1 MMSEKELKIAELAN
15 VWGVSVPATWNRV
28 RKEGLKTIKKI
39 DENRKEVTYVVI
51 SEETLNKYLSTVN
64 NSINN
69 RYYEELLTNNNV
81 NNDNN
86 NNLKAESETF
96 SASEMF
102 DKLTAL
108 NNEYNNRLE
117 RVNEELITA
126 KSKMLLLEDKAGR
139 EGLYINEING
149 LKTDNNNL
157 KKVVYGL
164 IGVIVILL
172 LVLACY
178 LTYNIVSSESTQ
190 PATEKPSTAQ
200 QVSQPIKENNKQIT
214 KSNHK

>member
-1 MMSEKELKIAELAN
+1 MSEKELKIAELATI
-15 VWGVSVPATWNRV
+15 WGVSVPATWNRV
-28 RKEGLKTIKKI
+28 RKEGLKTVKKI
-39 DENRKEVTYVVI
+39 DENRKEVTYVII
-51 SEETLNKYLSTVN
+51 SEETVNKYLSTVN
-64 NSINN
+64 NNINN
-69 RYYEELLTNNNV
+69 RYYEELLTNNNI
-81 NNDNN
+81 NNDTNN
-86 NNLKAESETF
+86 GLKTESEPF
-96 SASEMF
+96 SVSEMF

-108 NNEYNNRLE
+108 NKEYNNRLE
-117 RVNEELITA
+117 QVNGELITA

-178 LTYNIVSSESTQ
+178 LTYNIVTSKSTQ
-190 PATEKPSTAQ
+190 PTTEKTPAVQ
-200 QVSQPIKENNKQIT
+200 QVSQPIKETNKQIT

>member
-1 MMSEKELKIAELAN
+1 MSEKELKIAELAT

-28 RKEGLKTIKKI
+28 RKEGLKTVKKI
-39 DENRKEVTYVVI
+39 DENRKEVTYVII
-51 SEETLNKYLSTVN
+51 SEEIVNKYLSTVN
-64 NSINN
+64 NNINN

-86 NNLKAESETF
+86 NGLKTESEPF

-108 NNEYNNRLE
+108 NKEYNNRLE
-117 RVNEELITA
+117 QVNEELITA

-139 EGLYINEING
+139 EGLYVNEING

-164 IGVIVILL
+164 IGVIVVLL

-178 LTYNIVSSESTQ
+178 LTYNIVTSKSTQ
-190 PATEKPSTAQ
+190 PTTEKTPAVQ
-200 QVSQPIKENNKQIT
+200 QVSQPIKETNKQIT

>member
-1 MMSEKELKIAELAN
+1 MSEKELKIAELAT

-28 RKEGLKTIKKI
+28 RKEGLKTVKKI
-39 DENRKEVTYVVI
+39 DENRKEVTYVII
-51 SEETLNKYLSTVN
+51 SEEIVNKYLSTVN
-64 NSINN
+64 NNINN

-86 NNLKAESETF
+86 NGLKTESEPF

-108 NNEYNNRLE
+108 NKEYNNRLE
-117 RVNEELITA
+117 QVNEELITA

-164 IGVIVILL
+164 IGVIVVLL

-178 LTYNIVSSESTQ
+178 LTYNIVTSKSTQ
-190 PATEKPSTAQ
+190 PTTEKNSIVQ
-200 QVSQPIKENNKQIT
+200 QVSQPIKETNKQIT
-214 KSNHK
+214 QSNHK

>member
-1 MMSEKELKIAELAN
+1 MSEKELKIAELAT

-28 RKEGLKTIKKI
+28 RKEGLKTVKKI
-39 DENRKEVTYVVI
+39 DENRKEVTYVII
-51 SEETLNKYLSTVN
+51 SEEIVNKYLSTVN
-64 NSINN
+64 NNINN

-86 NNLKAESETF
+86 NGLKTESEPF

-108 NNEYNNRLE
+108 NKEYNNRLE
-117 RVNEELITA
+117 QVNEELITA

-164 IGVIVILL
+164 IGVIVVLL

-178 LTYNIVSSESTQ
+178 LTYNIVTSKSTQ
-190 PATEKPSTAQ
+190 PTTEKTPAVQ
-200 QVSQPIKENNKQIT
+200 QVRQPIKETNKQIT

>member
-1 MMSEKELKIAELAN
+1 MSEKELKIAELAT
-15 VWGVSVPATWNRV
+15 VWSVSVPATWNRV
-28 RKEGLKTIKKI
+28 RKEGLKTVKKI
-39 DENRKEVTYVVI
+39 DENRKEVTYVII
-51 SEETLNKYLSTVN
+51 SEEIVNKYLSTVN
-64 NSINN
+64 NNINN

-86 NNLKAESETF
+86 NGLKTESEPF

-108 NNEYNNRLE
+108 NKEYNNRLE
-117 RVNEELITA
+117 QVNEELITA

-164 IGVIVILL
+164 IGVIVVLL

-178 LTYNIVSSESTQ
+178 LTYNIVTSKSTQ
-190 PATEKPSTAQ
+190 PTTEKTPVVQ
-200 QVSQPIKENNKQIT
+200 KVSQPIKGTNKQIT
-214 KSNHK
+214 QSNHK

>member
-1 MMSEKELKIAELAN
+1 MSEKELKIAELAT

-28 RKEGLKTIKKI
+28 RKEGLKTVKKI
-39 DENRKEVTYVVI
+39 DENRKEVTYVII
-51 SEETLNKYLSTVN
+51 SEETVNKYLSTVN
-64 NSINN
+64 NNINN
-69 RYYEELLTNNNV
+69 RYYEELLTNNNI
-81 NNDNN
+81 NNDTNN
-86 NNLKAESETF
+86 GLKTESEPF
-96 SASEMF
+96 SVSEMF

-108 NNEYNNRLE
+108 NKEYNNRLE
-117 RVNEELITA
+117 QVNGELITA

-139 EGLYINEING
+139 DGLYINEING

-178 LTYNIVSSESTQ
+178 LTYNIVTSKSTQ
-190 PATEKPSTAQ
+190 PTTEKTPAVQ
-200 QVSQPIKENNKQIT
+200 QVSQPIKETNKQIT

>member
-1 MMSEKELKIAELAN
+1 MSEKELKIAELAT

-28 RKEGLKTIKKI
+28 RKEGLKTVKKI
-39 DENRKEVTYVVI
+39 DENRKEVTYVII
-51 SEETLNKYLSTVN
+51 SEETVNKYLSTVN
-64 NSINN
+64 NNINN
-69 RYYEELLTNNNV
+69 RYYEELLTNNNI
-81 NNDNN
+81 NNDTNN
-86 NNLKAESETF
+86 GLKTESEPF
-96 SASEMF
+96 SVSEMF

-108 NNEYNNRLE
+108 NKEYNNRLE
-117 RVNEELITA
+117 QVNGELITA

-178 LTYNIVSSESTQ
+178 LTYNIVTSKSTQ
-190 PATEKPSTAQ
+190 PTTEKTPAVQ
-200 QVSQPIKENNKQIT
+200 QVSQPIKETNKQIT

>member
-1 MMSEKELKIAELAN
+1 MSEKELKIAELATI
-15 VWGVSVPATWNRV
+15 WGVSVPATWNRV
-28 RKEGLKTIKKI
+28 RKEGLKTVKKI
-39 DENRKEVTYVVI
+39 DENRKEVTYVIV
-51 SEETLNKYLSTVN
+51 SEETVNKYLSTVN
-64 NSINN
+64 NNINN
-69 RYYEELLTNNNV
+69 RYYEELLTNNNI
-81 NNDNN
+81 NNDTNN
-86 NNLKAESETF
+86 GLKTESEPF
-96 SASEMF
+96 SVSEMF

-108 NNEYNNRLE
+108 NKEYNNRLE
-117 RVNEELITA
+117 QVNGELITA

-178 LTYNIVSSESTQ
+178 LTYNIVTSKSTQ
-190 PATEKPSTAQ
+190 PTTEKTPAVQ
-200 QVSQPIKENNKQIT
+200 QVSQPIKETNKQIT